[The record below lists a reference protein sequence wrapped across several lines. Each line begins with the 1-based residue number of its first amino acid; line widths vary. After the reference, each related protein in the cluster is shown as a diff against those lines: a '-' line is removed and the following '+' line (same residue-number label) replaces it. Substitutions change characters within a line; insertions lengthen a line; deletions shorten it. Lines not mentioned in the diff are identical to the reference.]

1 MTCSAFDT
9 AYTCTGALGGLSICS
24 GICGDS
30 IRVFSE
36 KCDNG
41 KKAGC
46 LNNCNPDPG
55 YTCTGAPGV
64 SSICTTKCGDYIVAG
79 TEECDNGNRKGC
91 TNCKVDAGYT
101 CKKDPDGRIS
111 MCSKI

>member
-9 AYTCTGALGGLSICS
+9 GYTCTGALGGLSICS

-64 SSICTTKCGDYIVAG
+64 SSICSTGD
-79 TEECDNGNRKGC
+79 EECDNGNRKGC

-101 CKKDPDGRIS
+101 CKKDLYGRSI
-111 MCSKI
+111 CSKI